1 MKPVRLVPVEDASPR
16 FVDAARAA
24 IERTYRTRV
33 DLFKVPRVPR
43 GSSVPRRQGLPEEPR
58 NRGTEERFP
67 VDVAAAYHSERGQY
81 HSTAILEQ
89 LARVEDRGELLV
101 AVAPFDLYIPI
112 LTFVFGEAQ
121 LGGRCAVVSY
131 FRMTQEFYGLPR
143 DERLTASRIAK
154 TAVHELGHVFGLTHC
169 DDYEC
174 VMAPSHSVEWLD
186 LKSPAICESCRDS
199 LQLSMHFTTANLR

>member
-1 MKPVRLVPVEDASPR
+1 MKLVRLVPLENASPR
-16 FVDAARAA
+16 FVDAARDA
-24 IERTYRTRV
+24 IARAYRAPV
-33 DLFKVPRVPR
+33 DLLKRKID
-43 GSSVPRRQGLPEEPR
+43 LA
-58 NRGTEERFP
+58 GT
-67 VDVAAAYHSERGQY
+67 YHSERNQY

-89 LARVEDRGELLV
+89 LMKIEDRGDYLV

-131 FRMTQEFYGLPR
+131 HRMTQEFYGLPADDR
-143 DERLTASRIAK
+143 TTAGRIAK
-154 TAVHELGHVFGLTHC
+154 TAVHELGHVVGLTHC

-186 LKSPAICESCRDS
+186 LKGSAICEECRDRMYVAS
-199 LQLSMHFTTANLR
+199 

>member
-1 MKPVRLVPVEDASPR
+1 MKPVRLVPLEEASPR
-16 FVDAARAA
+16 FLDAARAA
-24 IERTYRTRV
+24 IERAYRTPV
-33 DLFKVPRVPR
+33 DLLKRK
-43 GSSVPRRQGLPEEPR
+43 LDL
-58 NRGTEERFP
+58 N
-67 VDVAAAYHSERGQY
+67 AAYHSERNQY

-89 LARVEDRGELLV
+89 LTRIDDRGDFLV

-131 FRMTQEFYGLPR
+131 HRMTQEFYGLPA
-143 DERLTASRIAK
+143 DERLTTSRISK
-154 TAVHELGHVFGLTHC
+154 TAVHELGHVIGLTHC

-186 LKSPAICESCRDS
+186 LKSPAICDSCRER
-199 LQLSMHFTTANLR
+199 MYVGA